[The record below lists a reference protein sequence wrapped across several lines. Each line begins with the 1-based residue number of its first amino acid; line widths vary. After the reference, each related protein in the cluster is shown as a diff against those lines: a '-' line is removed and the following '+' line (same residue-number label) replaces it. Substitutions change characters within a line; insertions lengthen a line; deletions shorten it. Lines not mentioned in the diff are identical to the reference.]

1 MAVRPLR
8 TLDKAP
14 APTSPGAGAPRPGA
28 SPSPHPPGPLRRA
41 LRSVTPGPAPDAGG
55 AALYRKWWLPWL
67 WMAPAVVGVTV
78 FGVWPFLN
86 TLILSFTDAK
96 PLGGAAGF
104 VGLDNYTRM
113 FGDSDFWLATRNSLL
128 YAVIVVPLMVL
139 LPLML
144 AVLVEKNL
152 PGIGFFRSAFYTPV
166 LASSVVVGLSWQWLL
181 SDQGLVN
188 TWLQKGHLI
197 KEAIPF
203 LSDSWL
209 ILLSAM
215 GLTIWKG
222 LGWYMIFYLA
232 ALGNVPKE
240 LHEAAA
246 VDGAGSIR
254 RFWHIT
260 MPGVRTSMMLVGTLT
275 GIGSLRIFTEIYML
289 GGSTGG
295 PGGADRT
302 LPFYIRD
309 VGLDPLTGNAGY
321 GAAVSVALFALTLGL
336 TLLAQ
341 RLTKED
347 EA

>member
-1 MAVRPLR
+1 MY
-8 TLDKAP
+8 
-14 APTSPGAGAPRPGA
+14 
-28 SPSPHPPGPLRRA
+28 RR
-41 LRSVTPGPAPDAGG
+41 
-55 AALYRKWWLPWL
+55 WWLPWL
-67 WMAPAVVGVTV
+67 WTAPAIACAVV
-78 FGVWPFLN
+78 FGVFPFLN
-86 TLILSFTDAK
+86 TVLLSFTNAK
-96 PLGGAAGF
+96 PLGGTAGF

-113 FGDSDFWLATRNSLL
+113 LQDDDFWLATRNSIL

-181 SDQGLVN
+181 ADDGLVN
-188 TWLQKGHLI
+188 TWLQKAHLI
-197 KEAIPF
+197 RSAIPF

-215 GLTIWKG
+215 GLTLWKG
-222 LGWYMIFYLA
+222 LGWYMVFYLA

-240 LHEAAA
+240 LHEAAQM
-246 VDGAGSIR
+246 DGAGAVR

-260 MPGVRTSMMLVGTLT
+260 IPGVRQAMMLVGTLT
-275 GIGSLRIFTEIYML
+275 GIGSLRVFTEIYML
-289 GGSTGG
+289 GSSTGG

-309 VGLDPLTGNAGY
+309 VGLDPITGNAGY
-321 GAAVSVALFALTLGL
+321 GSAVSVALFALTLGL

>member
-1 MAVRPLR
+1 VATETANPVSVPGTERN
-8 TLDKAP
+8 
-14 APTSPGAGAPRPGA
+14 SSVPGAAPSRIRRVGRA
-28 SPSPHPPGPLRRA
+28 VLPGP
-41 LRSVTPGPAPDAGG
+41 TAGANG
-55 AALYRKWWLPWL
+55 AALYRRWWLPWL
-67 WMAPAVVGVTV
+67 WTLPAIVCAVV
-78 FGVWPFLN
+78 FGVFPFFN
-86 TLILSFTDAK
+86 TLLLSFTNAK
-96 PLGGAAGF
+96 PLGGAASF

-113 FGDSDFWLATRNSLL
+113 LGDSDFWLATRNSIL
-128 YAVIVVPLMVL
+128 YAVVVVPLMVL

-181 SDQGLVN
+181 ADDGLVN
-188 TWLQKGHLI
+188 TWLQKAHLI
-197 KEAIPF
+197 RSAIPF

-215 GLTIWKG
+215 GLTLWKG
-222 LGWYMIFYLA
+222 LGWYMVFYLA
-232 ALGNVPKE
+232 ALGNVPQE
-240 LHEAAA
+240 LHEAAQM
-246 VDGAGSIR
+246 DGAGPVR

-260 MPGVRTSMMLVGTLT
+260 IPGVRQAMMLVGTLT
-275 GIGSLRIFTEIYML
+275 GIGSLRVFTEIYML
-289 GGSTGG
+289 GSSTGG

-309 VGLDPLTGNAGY
+309 VGLDPITGNAGY
-321 GAAVSVALFALTLGL
+321 GSAVSVALFVLTLGL

>member
-1 MAVRPLR
+1 MVAAQTTNPV
-8 TLDKAP
+8 
-14 APTSPGAGAPRPGA
+14 SVPGAERTVP
-28 SPSPHPPGPLRRA
+28 
-41 LRSVTPGPAPDAGG
+41 VPGPAPSRVRRLGRALLPGPSAGANG
-55 AALYRKWWLPWL
+55 AALYRRWWLPWL
-67 WMAPAVVGVTV
+67 WTAPAVVCAVV
-78 FGVWPFLN
+78 FGVFPFLN
-86 TLILSFTDAK
+86 TVLLSFTDAK
-96 PLGGAAGF
+96 PLGGAADF
-104 VGLDNYTRM
+104 VGLSNYTRM
-113 FGDSDFWLATRNSLL
+113 LDDSDFWLATRNSVL

-181 SDQGLVN
+181 ADDGLIN
-188 TWLQKGHLI
+188 TWLEKAHLI
-197 KEAIPF
+197 KDAIPF

-209 ILLSAM
+209 ILFSAM
-215 GLTIWKG
+215 GLTLWKG

-240 LHEAAA
+240 LHEAASM
-246 VDGAGSIR
+246 DGAGTVR

-260 MPGVRTSMMLVGTLT
+260 VPGVRQAMMLVGTLT
-275 GIGSLRIFTEIYML
+275 GIGSLRVFTEIYML
-289 GGSTGG
+289 GSSTGG

-321 GAAVSVALFALTLGL
+321 GSAVSVALFALTLGL

-347 EA
+347 ES

>member
-1 MAVRPLR
+1 MAQHA
-8 TLDKAP
+8 LDQAP
-14 APTSPGAGAPRPGA
+14 APASPGAGAPRPGT
-28 SPSPHPPGPLRRA
+28 SPAHRPPGRVRRA
-41 LRSVTPGPAPDAGG
+41 LRSVVPGPTTDAGG
-55 AALYRKWWLPWL
+55 AALYRRWWLPWL
-67 WMAPAVVGVTV
+67 WMAPAIVGTTV
-78 FGVWPFLN
+78 FGVFPFLN
-86 TLILSFTDAK
+86 TILVSFTDAK
-96 PLGGAAGF
+96 PLGGAYDL

-113 FGDSDFWLATRNSLL
+113 LSDPDFWLATRNSVL

-139 LPLML
+139 LPLLL
-144 AVLVEKNL
+144 AILVEKNL

-188 TWLQKGHLI
+188 TWLQKAHI
-197 KEAIPF
+197 IREAIPF

-215 GLTIWKG
+215 GLTLWKG

-246 VDGAGSIR
+246 VDGAGAFR

-260 MPGVRTSMMLVGTLT
+260 VPGVRQSMMLVGTLT
-275 GIGSLRIFTEIYML
+275 GIGSLRVFTEIYML

-347 EA
+347 ES

>member
-1 MAVRPLR
+1 MTTLSPPTKGPGVAVSSR
-8 TLDKAP
+8 D
-14 APTSPGAGAPRPGA
+14 PRPGEPTGRRRLLRA
-28 SPSPHPPGPLRRA
+28 LKPGPSA
-41 LRSVTPGPAPDAGG
+41 DAGG
-55 AALYRKWWLPWL
+55 AALYRRWWLPWL
-67 WMAPAVVGVTV
+67 WMSPAIIGISV
-78 FGVWPFLN
+78 FGLYPFLN
-86 TLILSFTDAK
+86 TLLLSFTDAK
-96 PLGGAAGF
+96 PLGGAASF

-113 FGDSDFWLATRNSLL
+113 LGDSDFWLATRNSVL

-144 AVLVEKNL
+144 AVLVEKNV

-188 TWLQKGHLI
+188 TWLQKAHI
-197 KEAIPF
+197 IRSAIPF

-209 ILLSAM
+209 ILLCAM
-215 GLTIWKG
+215 GLTLWKG

-246 VDGAGSIR
+246 VDGASAVR
-254 RFWHIT
+254 RFWHVT
-260 MPGVRTSMMLVGTLT
+260 VPGVRTSMMLVGTLT
-275 GIGSLRIFTEIYML
+275 GIGSLRVFTEIYML
-289 GGSTGG
+289 GGATGG

-309 VGLDPLTGNAGY
+309 VALDPLTGNAGY
-321 GAAVSVALFALTLGL
+321 GSAVSVALFVLTLGL

-347 EA
+347 ES

>member
-1 MAVRPLR
+1 M
-8 TLDKAP
+8 
-14 APTSPGAGAPRPGA
+14 PGGGRAA
-28 SPSPHPPGPLRRA
+28 S
-41 LRSVTPGPAPDAGG
+41 VPGPAPSRVRRLGRALLPGPSAGANG
-55 AALYRKWWLPWL
+55 AALYRRWWLPWL
-67 WMAPAVVGVTV
+67 WTAPAVVCAVV
-78 FGVWPFLN
+78 FGVFPFLN
-86 TLILSFTDAK
+86 TVLLSFTDAK
-96 PLGGAAGF
+96 PLGGAADF
-104 VGLDNYTRM
+104 VGLSNYTRM
-113 FGDSDFWLATRNSLL
+113 LDDSDFWLATRNSVL

-181 SDQGLVN
+181 ADDGLIN
-188 TWLQKGHLI
+188 TWLEKAHLI
-197 KEAIPF
+197 RDAIPF

-209 ILLSAM
+209 ILFSAM
-215 GLTIWKG
+215 GLTLWKG

-240 LHEAAA
+240 LHEAASM
-246 VDGAGSIR
+246 DGAGTVR

-260 MPGVRTSMMLVGTLT
+260 VPGVRQAMMLVGTLT
-275 GIGSLRIFTEIYML
+275 GIGSLRVFTEIYML
-289 GGSTGG
+289 GSSTGG

-321 GAAVSVALFALTLGL
+321 GSAVSVALFALTLGL

-347 EA
+347 ES

>member
-1 MAVRPLR
+1 MATETAEPVIVPGTER
-8 TLDKAP
+8 TASVPGTAP
-14 APTSPGAGAPRPGA
+14 SRIRRLGRAVLPGPVPGAN
-28 SPSPHPPGPLRRA
+28 
-41 LRSVTPGPAPDAGG
+41 G
-55 AALYRKWWLPWL
+55 AALYRRWWLPWL
-67 WMAPAVVGVTV
+67 WTAPAIVCAVV
-78 FGVWPFLN
+78 FGVFPFLN
-86 TLILSFTDAK
+86 TVILSFTNAK
-96 PLGGAAGF
+96 PLGGAASF

-113 FGDSDFWLATRNSLL
+113 LDDSDFWLATRNSIL

-181 SDQGLVN
+181 ADDGLVN
-188 TWLQKGHLI
+188 TWLEKAHLI
-197 KEAIPF
+197 RSAIPF

-215 GLTIWKG
+215 GLTLWKG

-240 LHEAAA
+240 LHEAAQM
-246 VDGAGSIR
+246 DGAGAVR
-254 RFWHIT
+254 RFWNIT
-260 MPGVRTSMMLVGTLT
+260 VPGVRQAMMLVGTLT
-275 GIGSLRIFTEIYML
+275 GIGCLRVFTEIFML
-289 GGSTGG
+289 GSSTGG

-309 VGLDPLTGNAGY
+309 VGLDPITGNAGY
-321 GAAVSVALFALTLGL
+321 GSAVSVALFLLTLGL

-341 RLTKED
+341 RLRKED

>member
-1 MAVRPLR
+1 MVATQTAKPV
-8 TLDKAP
+8 TV
-14 APTSPGAGAPRPGA
+14 PGAEAVASAPGTTRPRTF
-28 SPSPHPPGPLRRA
+28 LRA
-41 LRSVTPGPAPDAGG
+41 VLPGPASDANG
-55 AALYRKWWLPWL
+55 AALYRRWWLPWL
-67 WMAPAVVGVTV
+67 WTAPAIVCAAV
-78 FGVWPFLN
+78 FGVFPFLN
-86 TLILSFTDAK
+86 TVLLSFTDAK

-104 VGLDNYTRM
+104 VGLSNYTRM
-113 FGDSDFWLATRNSLL
+113 LDDPDFWLATRNSVL

-139 LPLML
+139 LPLLL

-181 SDQGLVN
+181 ADDGLVN
-188 TWLQKGHLI
+188 TWLEKAHVI
-197 KEAIPF
+197 RSAIPF

-215 GLTIWKG
+215 GLTLWKG
-222 LGWYMIFYLA
+222 LGWYMVFYLA

-240 LHEAAA
+240 LHEAASM
-246 VDGAGSIR
+246 DGAGAAR

-260 MPGVRTSMMLVGTLT
+260 VPGVRQAMMLVGTLT
-275 GIGSLRIFTEIYML
+275 GIGSLRVFTEIYML
-289 GGSTGG
+289 GSSTGG

-309 VGLDPLTGNAGY
+309 VGLDPITGNAGY
-321 GAAVSVALFALTLGL
+321 GSAVSVALFVLTLGL

-347 EA
+347 ES

>member
-1 MAVRPLR
+1 MAQH
-8 TLDKAP
+8 TLDQAP
-14 APTSPGAGAPRPGA
+14 VPASPGAGALSPGT
-28 SPSPHPPGPLRRA
+28 SSHRPPGRLRRA
-41 LRSVTPGPAPDAGG
+41 LRSVVPGPTADAGG
-55 AALYRKWWLPWL
+55 AALYRRWWLPWL
-67 WMAPAVVGVTV
+67 WMAPAIVGTTV
-78 FGVWPFLN
+78 FGVFPFLN
-86 TLILSFTDAK
+86 TLLVSFTDAK
-96 PLGGAAGF
+96 PLGGTYNL

-113 FGDSDFWLATRNSLL
+113 FGDSDFWLATRNSVL
-128 YAVIVVPLMVL
+128 YAVIVVPLMIL
-139 LPLML
+139 LPLLL
-144 AVLVEKNL
+144 AILVEKNL

-181 SDQGLVN
+181 SDQGLAN
-188 TWLQKGHLI
+188 TWLEKAHI
-197 KEAIPF
+197 IREAIPF

-260 MPGVRTSMMLVGTLT
+260 VPGVRQSMMLVGTLT
-275 GIGSLRIFTEIYML
+275 GIGSLRVFTEIYML

-347 EA
+347 ES

>member
-1 MAVRPLR
+1 MAQH
-8 TLDKAP
+8 TLDQAP
-14 APTSPGAGAPRPGA
+14 VPASPGAGAPSPGT
-28 SPSPHPPGPLRRA
+28 SSHRPPGRLRRA
-41 LRSVTPGPAPDAGG
+41 LRSVVPGPTADAGG
-55 AALYRKWWLPWL
+55 AALYRRWWLPWL
-67 WMAPAVVGVTV
+67 WMAPAVVGTTV
-78 FGVWPFLN
+78 FGVFPFLN
-86 TLILSFTDAK
+86 TLLVSFTDAK
-96 PLGGAAGF
+96 PLGGTYNL

-113 FGDSDFWLATRNSLL
+113 FGDSDFWLATRNSVL
-128 YAVIVVPLMVL
+128 YAVIVVPLMIL
-139 LPLML
+139 LPLLL

-188 TWLQKGHLI
+188 TWLEKAHI
-197 KEAIPF
+197 IREAIPF

-246 VDGAGSIR
+246 VDGAGAIR

-260 MPGVRTSMMLVGTLT
+260 VPGVRQSMMLVGTLT
-275 GIGSLRIFTEIYML
+275 GIGSLRVFTEIYML

-347 EA
+347 ES

>member
-1 MAVRPLR
+1 MAATHTTNPV
-8 TLDKAP
+8 
-14 APTSPGAGAPRPGA
+14 SVPGAEAKVA
-28 SPSPHPPGPLRRA
+28 A
-41 LRSVTPGPAPDAGG
+41 PGPAPSRARRLARAVLPGPAPGANG
-55 AALYRKWWLPWL
+55 AAMYRRWWLPWL
-67 WMAPAVVGVTV
+67 WTAPAIACAVI
-78 FGVWPFLN
+78 FGVFPFLN
-86 TLILSFTDAK
+86 TMLLSFTNAK
-96 PLGGAAGF
+96 PLGGAYRF

-113 FGDSDFWLATRNSLL
+113 LDDSDFWLATRNSVL
-128 YAVIVVPLMVL
+128 YALIVVPLMVL
-139 LPLML
+139 LPLLL

-181 SDQGLVN
+181 ADDGLVN
-188 TWLQKGHLI
+188 TWLQKAHLI
-197 KEAIPF
+197 KSAVPF

-215 GLTIWKG
+215 GLTLWKG
-222 LGWYMIFYLA
+222 LGWYMVFYLA

-246 VDGAGSIR
+246 MDGAGAAR

-260 MPGVRTSMMLVGTLT
+260 VPGVRQAMMLVGTLT
-275 GIGSLRIFTEIYML
+275 GIGSLRVFTEIYML
-289 GGSTGG
+289 GSATGG

-309 VGLDPLTGNAGY
+309 VGLDPITGNAGY
-321 GAAVSVALFALTLGL
+321 GSAVSVALFLLTLGL

>member
-1 MAVRPLR
+1 MTAVRTTPDGEAPA
-8 TLDKAP
+8 TAPAAPGAP
-14 APTSPGAGAPRPGA
+14 APRSPGRV
-28 SPSPHPPGPLRRA
+28 RRVLKA
-41 LRSVTPGPAPDAGG
+41 VTPGPTPDAGG
-55 AALYRKWWLPWL
+55 AAIYRRWWLPWL
-67 WMAPAVVGVTV
+67 WMLPAIFGAAA
-78 FGVWPFLN
+78 FGVFPFLN
-86 TLILSFTDAK
+86 TLVLSFTDAK

-113 FGDSDFWLATRNSLL
+113 LGDSDFWLATRNSVL
-128 YAVIVVPLMVL
+128 YALIVVPLMVL
-139 LPLML
+139 LPLLL

-181 SDQGLVN
+181 ADQGLVN
-188 TWLQKGHLI
+188 TWLEKAHII

-215 GLTIWKG
+215 GLTLWKG

-240 LHEAAA
+240 LHEAAS
-246 VDGAGSIR
+246 VDGAGAVR

-260 MPGVRTSMMLVGTLT
+260 VPGVRTSMMLVGTLT
-275 GIGSLRIFTEIYML
+275 GIGSLRVFTEIYML

-309 VGLDPLTGNAGY
+309 VGLDPLSGNAGY
-321 GAAVSVALFALTLGL
+321 GAAVSVALFVLTLGL

-347 EA
+347 ES

>member
-1 MAVRPLR
+1 MTAVRTMPDGEAPA
-8 TLDKAP
+8 TAPAAKGAP
-14 APTSPGAGAPRPGA
+14 APNP
-28 SPSPHPPGPLRRA
+28 PSGLRRLVKA
-41 LRSVTPGPAPDAGG
+41 VTPGPTPDAGG
-55 AALYRKWWLPWL
+55 AAIYRRWWLPWL
-67 WMAPAVVGVTV
+67 WMLPAIFGAAA
-78 FGVWPFLN
+78 FGVFPFLN
-86 TLILSFTDAK
+86 TLVLSFTDAK
-96 PLGGAAGF
+96 PLGGVADF

-113 FGDSDFWLATRNSLL
+113 FGDSDFWLATRNSVL

-139 LPLML
+139 LPLLL
-144 AVLVEKNL
+144 AILVEKNL

-181 SDQGLVN
+181 ADQGLVN
-188 TWLQKGHLI
+188 TWLQKAHII

-215 GLTIWKG
+215 GLTLWKG

-240 LHEAAA
+240 LHEAAS
-246 VDGAGSIR
+246 VDGAGAVR

-260 MPGVRTSMMLVGTLT
+260 VPGVRTSMMLVGTLT
-275 GIGSLRIFTEIYML
+275 GIGSLRVFTEIYML

-309 VGLDPLTGNAGY
+309 VGLDPLSGNAGY

-347 EA
+347 ES

>member
-1 MAVRPLR
+1 MAATHTTNPV
-8 TLDKAP
+8 
-14 APTSPGAGAPRPGA
+14 SVPGAEAKA
-28 SPSPHPPGPLRRA
+28 A
-41 LRSVTPGPAPDAGG
+41 APGPAPSRARRLARAVLPGPAPGANG
-55 AALYRKWWLPWL
+55 AAMYRRWWLPWL
-67 WMAPAVVGVTV
+67 WTAPAIACAVI
-78 FGVWPFLN
+78 FGVFPFLN
-86 TLILSFTDAK
+86 TMLLSFTNAK
-96 PLGGAAGF
+96 PLGGAYRF

-113 FGDSDFWLATRNSLL
+113 LDDSDFWLATRNSIL
-128 YAVIVVPLMVL
+128 YALIVVPLMVL
-139 LPLML
+139 LPLLL

-181 SDQGLVN
+181 ADDGLVN
-188 TWLQKGHLI
+188 TWLQKAHLI
-197 KEAIPF
+197 RSAIPF

-215 GLTIWKG
+215 GLTLWKG
-222 LGWYMIFYLA
+222 LGWYMVFYLA

-246 VDGAGSIR
+246 MDGAGAAR

-260 MPGVRTSMMLVGTLT
+260 VPGVRQAMMLVGTLT
-275 GIGSLRIFTEIYML
+275 GIGSLRVFTEIYML
-289 GGSTGG
+289 GSATGG

-309 VGLDPLTGNAGY
+309 VGLDPITGNAGY
-321 GAAVSVALFALTLGL
+321 GSAVSVALFLLTLGL

>member
-1 MAVRPLR
+1 MY
-8 TLDKAP
+8 
-14 APTSPGAGAPRPGA
+14 
-28 SPSPHPPGPLRRA
+28 RR
-41 LRSVTPGPAPDAGG
+41 
-55 AALYRKWWLPWL
+55 WWLPWL
-67 WMAPAVVGVTV
+67 WTAPAIACAVV
-78 FGVWPFLN
+78 FGVFPFLN
-86 TLILSFTDAK
+86 TVLLSFTNAK
-96 PLGGAAGF
+96 PLGGTAGF

-113 FGDSDFWLATRNSLL
+113 LQDDDFWLATRNSVL

-181 SDQGLVN
+181 ADDGLVN
-188 TWLQKGHLI
+188 TWLQKAHLI
-197 KEAIPF
+197 RSAIPF

-215 GLTIWKG
+215 GLTLWKG
-222 LGWYMIFYLA
+222 LGWYMVFYLA

-240 LHEAAA
+240 LHEAAQM
-246 VDGAGSIR
+246 DGAGAVR
-254 RFWHIT
+254 RFWNIT
-260 MPGVRTSMMLVGTLT
+260 IPGVRQAMMLVGTLT
-275 GIGSLRIFTEIYML
+275 GIGSLRVFTEIYML
-289 GGSTGG
+289 GSSTGG

-309 VGLDPLTGNAGY
+309 VCLDPITGNAGY
-321 GAAVSVALFALTLGL
+321 GSAVSVALFALTLGL

-347 EA
+347 ES

>member
-1 MAVRPLR
+1 MTQPTVR
-8 TLDKAP
+8 KAP
-14 APTSPGAGAPRPGA
+14 VPAPPGAGARRPGGA
-28 SPSPHPPGPLRRA
+28 SPSSRPPGPLRRA
-41 LRSVTPGPAPDAGG
+41 LRFVTPGPSADAGG
-55 AALYRKWWLPWL
+55 AALHRRWWLPWL
-67 WMAPAVVGVTV
+67 WMAPAIIGATV
-78 FGVWPFLN
+78 FGVFPFLN
-86 TLILSFTDAK
+86 TVVVSFTDAK
-96 PLGGAAGF
+96 PLGGAYNL
-104 VGLDNYTRM
+104 VGLDNYRRM
-113 FGDSDFWLATRNSLL
+113 LGDPDFWLATRNSLL
-128 YAVIVVPLMVL
+128 YALFVVPLMVL
-139 LPLML
+139 LPLLL
-144 AVLVEKNL
+144 AILVEKNL

-188 TWLQKGHLI
+188 TWLQQAHLI
-197 KEAIPF
+197 REAIPF

-215 GLTIWKG
+215 GLTLWKG

-246 VDGAGSIR
+246 VDGAGAVR

-260 MPGVRTSMMLVGTLT
+260 VPGVRQSMMLVGTLT
-275 GIGSLRIFTEIYML
+275 GIGSLRVFTEIYML

>member
-1 MAVRPLR
+1 MTQPTVHQAPV
-8 TLDKAP
+8 P
-14 APTSPGAGAPRPGA
+14 APPGAGARHPGGA
-28 SPSPHPPGPLRRA
+28 SSSRPPGPLRRA
-41 LRSVTPGPAPDAGG
+41 LRFVTPGPSADAGG
-55 AALYRKWWLPWL
+55 AALHRRWWLPWL
-67 WMAPAVVGVTV
+67 WMTPAIIGATV
-78 FGVWPFLN
+78 FGVFPFLN
-86 TLILSFTDAK
+86 TVVVSFTDAK
-96 PLGGAAGF
+96 PLGGAYNL
-104 VGLDNYTRM
+104 VGLDNYRRM
-113 FGDSDFWLATRNSLL
+113 LGDPDFWLATRNSLL
-128 YAVIVVPLMVL
+128 YALFVVPLMVL
-139 LPLML
+139 LPLLL
-144 AVLVEKNL
+144 AILVEKNL

-188 TWLQKGHLI
+188 TWLQKAHI
-197 KEAIPF
+197 IREAIPF

-215 GLTIWKG
+215 GLTLWKG

-246 VDGAGSIR
+246 VDGAGAVR
-254 RFWHIT
+254 RFWHVT
-260 MPGVRTSMMLVGTLT
+260 VPGVRTSMMLVGTLT
-275 GIGSLRIFTEIYML
+275 GIGSLRVFTEIYML

-347 EA
+347 EG

>member
-1 MAVRPLR
+1 MY
-8 TLDKAP
+8 
-14 APTSPGAGAPRPGA
+14 
-28 SPSPHPPGPLRRA
+28 RR
-41 LRSVTPGPAPDAGG
+41 
-55 AALYRKWWLPWL
+55 WWLPWL
-67 WMAPAVVGVTV
+67 WTAPAIACAVI
-78 FGVWPFLN
+78 FGVFPFLN
-86 TLILSFTDAK
+86 TMLLSFTNAK
-96 PLGGAAGF
+96 PLGGAYRF

-113 FGDSDFWLATRNSLL
+113 LDDSDFWLATRNSIL
-128 YAVIVVPLMVL
+128 YALIVVPLMVL
-139 LPLML
+139 LPLLL

-181 SDQGLVN
+181 ADDGLVN
-188 TWLQKGHLI
+188 TWLQKAHLI
-197 KEAIPF
+197 RSAVPF

-215 GLTIWKG
+215 GLTLWKG
-222 LGWYMIFYLA
+222 LGWYMVFYLA

-246 VDGAGSIR
+246 MDGAGAAR

-260 MPGVRTSMMLVGTLT
+260 VPGVRQAMMLVGTLT
-275 GIGSLRIFTEIYML
+275 GIGSLRVFTEIYML
-289 GGSTGG
+289 GSATGG

-309 VGLDPLTGNAGY
+309 VGLDPITGNAGY
-321 GAAVSVALFALTLGL
+321 GSAVSVALFLLTLGL

>member
-1 MAVRPLR
+1 MTAQITKPVSVSGAEH
-8 TLDKAP
+8 TA
-14 APTSPGAGAPRPGA
+14 SVPGAAPSR
-28 SPSPHPPGPLRRA
+28 LRRLSRA
-41 LRSVTPGPAPDAGG
+41 VLPGPASDANG
-55 AALYRKWWLPWL
+55 AAMYRRWWLPWL
-67 WMAPAVVGVTV
+67 WTAPAIVCAVA
-78 FGVWPFLN
+78 FGVFPFLN
-86 TLILSFTDAK
+86 TVLLSFTNAK
-96 PLGGAAGF
+96 PLGGAASF

-113 FGDSDFWLATRNSLL
+113 LDDSDFWLATRNSIL
-128 YAVIVVPLMVL
+128 YALIVVPLMVL

-181 SDQGLVN
+181 ADDGLVN
-188 TWLQKGHLI
+188 TWLEKAHLI
-197 KEAIPF
+197 RSAVPF
-203 LSDSWL
+203 LSDPWL

-215 GLTIWKG
+215 GLTLWKG
-222 LGWYMIFYLA
+222 LGWYMVFYLA

-240 LHEAAA
+240 LHEAAQM
-246 VDGAGSIR
+246 DGAGAVR

-260 MPGVRTSMMLVGTLT
+260 VPGVRQAMMLVGTLT
-275 GIGSLRIFTEIYML
+275 GIGSLRVFTEIYML
-289 GGSTGG
+289 GSSTGG

-309 VGLDPLTGNAGY
+309 VGLDPITGNAGY
-321 GAAVSVALFALTLGL
+321 GSAVSVALFLLTLGL

-347 EA
+347 ES

>member
-1 MAVRPLR
+1 MPAAAPSRIRRLSRAVLPG
-8 TLDKAP
+8 P
-14 APTSPGAGAPRPGA
+14 GPGAN
-28 SPSPHPPGPLRRA
+28 
-41 LRSVTPGPAPDAGG
+41 G
-55 AALYRKWWLPWL
+55 AALYRRWWLPWL
-67 WMAPAVVGVTV
+67 WTAPAIVGAVV
-78 FGVWPFLN
+78 FGVFPFLN
-86 TLILSFTDAK
+86 TLLLSFTDAK
-96 PLGGAAGF
+96 PLGGASSF

-113 FGDSDFWLATRNSLL
+113 LDDSDFWLATRNSIL
-128 YAVIVVPLMVL
+128 YALIVVPLMVL
-139 LPLML
+139 LPLLL
-144 AVLVEKNL
+144 AILVEKNL

-181 SDQGLVN
+181 ADDGLIN
-188 TWLQKGHLI
+188 TWLEKAHLI
-197 KEAIPF
+197 KDAIPF

-215 GLTIWKG
+215 GLTLWKG

-240 LHEAAA
+240 LHEAASM
-246 VDGAGSIR
+246 DGAGAAR

-260 MPGVRTSMMLVGTLT
+260 VPGVRQAMMLVGTLT
-275 GIGSLRIFTEIYML
+275 GIGSLRVFTEIYML
-289 GGSTGG
+289 GGPTGG

-302 LPFYIRD
+302 LPFYIQD

-321 GAAVSVALFALTLGL
+321 GSAVSVALFVLTLGL

-347 EA
+347 ES

>member
-1 MAVRPLR
+1 MT
-8 TLDKAP
+8 TLSP
-14 APTSPGAGAPRPGA
+14 PTEGAGVAVSSRDPRAGEPTGRRRLLRA
-28 SPSPHPPGPLRRA
+28 LKPGPSA
-41 LRSVTPGPAPDAGG
+41 DAGG
-55 AALYRKWWLPWL
+55 AALYRRWWLPWL
-67 WMAPAVVGVTV
+67 WMSPAIIGISV
-78 FGVWPFLN
+78 FGLYPFLN
-86 TLILSFTDAK
+86 TLLLSFTDAK
-96 PLGGAAGF
+96 PLGGAASF

-113 FGDSDFWLATRNSLL
+113 LGDSDFWLATRNSVL
-128 YAVIVVPLMVL
+128 YALIVVPLMVL

-188 TWLQKGHLI
+188 TWLQKAHI
-197 KEAIPF
+197 IRSAIPF

-209 ILLSAM
+209 ILLCAM
-215 GLTIWKG
+215 GLTLWKG

-246 VDGAGSIR
+246 VDGAGAVR
-254 RFWHIT
+254 RFWHVT
-260 MPGVRTSMMLVGTLT
+260 VPGVRTSMMLVGTLT
-275 GIGSLRIFTEIYML
+275 GIGSLRVFTEIYML
-289 GGSTGG
+289 GGATGG

-309 VGLDPLTGNAGY
+309 VALDPLTGNAGY
-321 GAAVSVALFALTLGL
+321 GSAVSVALFVLTLGL

-347 EA
+347 ES

>member
-1 MAVRPLR
+1 MY
-8 TLDKAP
+8 
-14 APTSPGAGAPRPGA
+14 
-28 SPSPHPPGPLRRA
+28 RR
-41 LRSVTPGPAPDAGG
+41 
-55 AALYRKWWLPWL
+55 WWLPWL
-67 WMAPAVVGVTV
+67 WTAPAIGCAVV
-78 FGVWPFLN
+78 FGVFPFLN
-86 TLILSFTDAK
+86 TVLLSFTDAK
-96 PLGGAAGF
+96 PLGGAASF

-113 FGDSDFWLATRNSLL
+113 LDDSDFWLATRNSVL

-139 LPLML
+139 LPLLL

-181 SDQGLVN
+181 ADDGLVN
-188 TWLQKGHLI
+188 TWLEKAHLI
-197 KEAIPF
+197 RSAIPF

-215 GLTIWKG
+215 GLTLWKG
-222 LGWYMIFYLA
+222 LGWYMVFYLA

-240 LHEAAA
+240 LHEAAQM
-246 VDGAGSIR
+246 DGAGAVR

-260 MPGVRTSMMLVGTLT
+260 IPGVRQAMMLVGTLT
-275 GIGSLRIFTEIYML
+275 GIGSLRVFTEIYML
-289 GGSTGG
+289 GSSTGG

-309 VGLDPLTGNAGY
+309 VGLDPITGNAGY
-321 GAAVSVALFALTLGL
+321 GSAVSVALFALTLGL

-347 EA
+347 ES

>member
-1 MAVRPLR
+1 M
-8 TLDKAP
+8 
-14 APTSPGAGAPRPGA
+14 S
-28 SPSPHPPGPLRRA
+28 RA
-41 LRSVTPGPAPDAGG
+41 LRLGPTADAGG
-55 AALYRKWWLPWL
+55 AALYRRWWLPWL
-67 WMAPAVVGVTV
+67 WMSPAIIGITV
-78 FGVWPFLN
+78 FGLYPFLN
-86 TLILSFTDAK
+86 TLLLSFTNAR
-96 PLGGAAGF
+96 PLGGAASF

-113 FGDSDFWLATRNSLL
+113 LGDSDFWLATRNSVL
-128 YAVIVVPLMVL
+128 YALIVVPLMVL

-188 TWLQKGHLI
+188 TWLQKAHI
-197 KEAIPF
+197 IRSAIPF

-209 ILLSAM
+209 ILLCAM
-215 GLTIWKG
+215 GLTLWKG

-246 VDGAGSIR
+246 VDGAGAIR
-254 RFWHIT
+254 RFWHVT

-275 GIGSLRIFTEIYML
+275 GIGSLRVFTEIYML
-289 GGSTGG
+289 GGATGG

-309 VGLDPLTGNAGY
+309 VALDPLTGNAGY
-321 GAAVSVALFALTLGL
+321 GSAVSVALFVLTLGL

-341 RLTKED
+341 RLTKE
-347 EA
+347 EES

>member
-1 MAVRPLR
+1 MY
-8 TLDKAP
+8 
-14 APTSPGAGAPRPGA
+14 
-28 SPSPHPPGPLRRA
+28 RR
-41 LRSVTPGPAPDAGG
+41 
-55 AALYRKWWLPWL
+55 WWLPWL
-67 WMAPAVVGVTV
+67 WTAPAIVCAVV
-78 FGVWPFLN
+78 FGVFPFLN
-86 TLILSFTDAK
+86 TLLLSFTDAK
-96 PLGGAAGF
+96 PLGGAASY

-113 FGDSDFWLATRNSLL
+113 LDDSDFWLATRNSIL
-128 YAVIVVPLMVL
+128 YALIVVPLMVL
-139 LPLML
+139 LPLLL

-181 SDQGLVN
+181 ADDGLVN
-188 TWLQKGHLI
+188 TWLEKAHLI
-197 KEAIPF
+197 KDAIPF

-215 GLTIWKG
+215 GLTLWKG
-222 LGWYMIFYLA
+222 LGWYMVFYLA

-240 LHEAAA
+240 LHEAAQM
-246 VDGAGSIR
+246 DGAGAAR

-260 MPGVRTSMMLVGTLT
+260 VPGVRQAMMLVGTLT
-275 GIGSLRIFTEIYML
+275 GIGSLRVFTEIYML
-289 GGSTGG
+289 GGATGG

-309 VGLDPLTGNAGY
+309 VGLDPVSGNAGY
-321 GAAVSVALFALTLGL
+321 GSAVSVALFLLTLGL

-347 EA
+347 DA

>member
-1 MAVRPLR
+1 M
-8 TLDKAP
+8 
-14 APTSPGAGAPRPGA
+14 
-28 SPSPHPPGPLRRA
+28 
-41 LRSVTPGPAPDAGG
+41 PGPAPARLRRLRRLGRALLPGPSAGANG
-55 AALYRKWWLPWL
+55 AALYRRWWLPWL
-67 WMAPAVVGVTV
+67 WTAPAVLCAVV
-78 FGVWPFLN
+78 FGVFPFLN
-86 TLILSFTDAK
+86 TVLLSFTDAK
-96 PLGGAAGF
+96 PLGGAAEF
-104 VGLDNYTRM
+104 VGLSNYTRM
-113 FGDSDFWLATRNSLL
+113 LDDSDFWLATRNSVL

-139 LPLML
+139 LPLLL
-144 AVLVEKNL
+144 AVLVEKDL

-181 SDQGLVN
+181 ADDGLIN
-188 TWLQKGHLI
+188 TWLEKAHLI
-197 KEAIPF
+197 KDAIPF

-209 ILLSAM
+209 ILFSAM
-215 GLTIWKG
+215 GLTLWKG

-240 LHEAAA
+240 LHEAASM
-246 VDGAGSIR
+246 DGAGAVR

-260 MPGVRTSMMLVGTLT
+260 VPGVRQAMMLVGTLT
-275 GIGSLRIFTEIYML
+275 GIGSLRVFTEIYML
-289 GGSTGG
+289 GSSTGG

-321 GAAVSVALFALTLGL
+321 GSAVSVALFVLTLGL

-347 EA
+347 ES

>member
-1 MAVRPLR
+1 MTTLSPPTKGPGVAVSSR
-8 TLDKAP
+8 D
-14 APTSPGAGAPRPGA
+14 PRPGEPTSRRRLLRA
-28 SPSPHPPGPLRRA
+28 LKPGPSA
-41 LRSVTPGPAPDAGG
+41 DAGG
-55 AALYRKWWLPWL
+55 AALYRRWWLPWL
-67 WMAPAVVGVTV
+67 WMSPAIIGISV
-78 FGVWPFLN
+78 FGLYPFLN
-86 TLILSFTDAK
+86 TLLLSFTDAK
-96 PLGGAAGF
+96 PLGGAASF

-113 FGDSDFWLATRNSLL
+113 LGDSDFWLATRNSVL

-144 AVLVEKNL
+144 AVLVEKNV

-188 TWLQKGHLI
+188 TWLQKAHI
-197 KEAIPF
+197 IRSAIPF

-209 ILLSAM
+209 ILLCAM
-215 GLTIWKG
+215 GLTLWKG

-246 VDGAGSIR
+246 VDGAGAVR
-254 RFWHIT
+254 RFWHVT
-260 MPGVRTSMMLVGTLT
+260 VPGVRTSMMLVGTLT
-275 GIGSLRIFTEIYML
+275 GIGSLRVFTEIYML
-289 GGSTGG
+289 GGATGG

-309 VGLDPLTGNAGY
+309 VALDPLTGNAGY
-321 GAAVSVALFALTLGL
+321 GSAVSVALFVLTLGL

-347 EA
+347 ES

>member
-1 MAVRPLR
+1 MTQPTVR
-8 TLDKAP
+8 KAP
-14 APTSPGAGAPRPGA
+14 VPAPPGAGARRPGGA
-28 SPSPHPPGPLRRA
+28 SPSSRPPGPLRRA
-41 LRSVTPGPAPDAGG
+41 LRFVTPGPSADAGG
-55 AALYRKWWLPWL
+55 AALHRRWWLPWL
-67 WMAPAVVGVTV
+67 WMAPAIIGATV
-78 FGVWPFLN
+78 FGVFPFLN
-86 TLILSFTDAK
+86 TVVVSFTDAK
-96 PLGGAAGF
+96 PLGGAYNL
-104 VGLDNYTRM
+104 VGLDNYRRM
-113 FGDSDFWLATRNSLL
+113 LGDPDFWLATRNSLL
-128 YAVIVVPLMVL
+128 YALFVVPLMVL
-139 LPLML
+139 LPLLL
-144 AVLVEKNL
+144 AILVEKNL

-188 TWLQKGHLI
+188 TWLQKAHLI
-197 KEAIPF
+197 REAIPF

-215 GLTIWKG
+215 GLTLWKG

-246 VDGAGSIR
+246 VDGAGAVR

-260 MPGVRTSMMLVGTLT
+260 VPGVRQSMMLVGTLT
-275 GIGSLRIFTEIYML
+275 GIGSLRVFTEIYML